1 MITEA
6 EMGFD
11 TVFFIIKKVE
21 HVIMVKKIVFDVE
34 PFLKNKIKIKAKNK
48 S

>member
-1 MITEA
+1 
-6 EMGFD
+6 MGFD

-34 PFLKNKIKIKAKNK
+34 PFFKKKKKQKIKA
-48 S
+48 SI